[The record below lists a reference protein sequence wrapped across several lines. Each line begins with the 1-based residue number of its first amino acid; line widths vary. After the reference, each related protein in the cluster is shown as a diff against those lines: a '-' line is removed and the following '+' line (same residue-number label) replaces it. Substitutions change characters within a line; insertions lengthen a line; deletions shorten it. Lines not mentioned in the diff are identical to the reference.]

1 MLRTSLEPPV
11 VKSSGKVENPV
22 DEIILAKSALVLH
35 DPKDFGSPDGVLDL
49 DVCAG
54 YFFIGRLLLLG
65 KFFPFGLFVGCIT
78 VTLSGLYPW

>member
-54 YFFIGRLLLLG
+54 YFFIGLLLLLG

-78 VTLSGLYPW
+78 VTLSGL